1 MKFKVPPSAH
11 SGFSFK
17 LWFKKKKKKKTKT
30 QREKEGESCV
40 GLCDEVENILD
51 IATFF
56 RVSLLASR
64 KYAWVK
70 NSGRQASVVNK
81 K

>member
-17 LWFKKKKKKKTKT
+17 LWFKKTKKK
-30 QREKEGESCV
+30 EKEGESSV
-40 GLCDEVENILD
+40 GLCDEVENELQ

-56 RVSLLASR
+56 QDSLLASR
-64 KYAWVK
+64 KYT
-70 NSGRQASVVNK
+70 
-81 K
+81 